1 MQLNEKHYKCI
12 ELLIKGLKY
21 TEIAKKVPCSRQ
33 SIYDWL
39 ADADFSLALDKSRQ
53 EIKTQTNNKV
63 LAKIDTYI
71 DKIEQL
77 AENSQSDNVKLNA
90 LQFLYESVMGKASS
104 KIEQTITT
112 NNKEDND
119 IIDLDSYAYELP
131 NDDTIMDIDNVIDI
145 EEAKKAK

>member
-1 MQLNEKHYKCI
+1 MQLTEKHYKCI

-77 AENSQSDNVKLNA
+77 ADNSPSDNVKLNA
-90 LQFLYESVMGKASS
+90 LQFLYETVMGKASS

-112 NNKEDND
+112 NIKEDDN

-131 NDDTIMDIDNVIDI
+131 NDNTIMDNDNVIDI
-145 EEAKKAK
+145 EEVKKAK